1 MAHTKLGIINDKNI
15 PMSKSLNRTSMFAPI
30 QKKYFN
36 KTTEQSHSLLFK
48 DRYYKLSIYGN
59 QLNHTYDYPLL
70 ALIIKHWLNSRVKN
84 QESNTVKVLMSE
96 IYDVFNFT
104 FDKTKNKN
112 YNPIA
117 SSIERLHGA
126 NMRLENKQIKI
137 KEWSS
142 LINNPKMSYG
152 EFGYIEVEIGNILKK
167 LYETIF
173 SIEHLYS
180 SFIDINKLIAAPS
193 ENSKALM
200 KFFMS
205 QSNSYVDFKVEL
217 LSKILGY
224 DNRQLTAAKKREYI
238 KKALNELVGT
248 GFLITFETRD
258 ADQLKKLEQW
268 IQVRIISSNLTGDK
282 SEANKLLESLESNF
296 KGIKNHHRLNKI
308 EKEMDDERPF

>member
-1 MAHTKLGIINDKNI
+1 MTDIKLGIINDKNI
-15 PMSKSLNRTSMFAPI
+15 PISKSINRTSMFAPI
-30 QKKYFN
+30 QKKLFN
-36 KTTEQSHSLLFK
+36 KTSEQSNSLLFK
-48 DRYYKLSIYGN
+48 DRNYTLSMYGN

-70 ALIIKHWLNSRVKN
+70 ALIIKHWLNSRIKN
-84 QESNTVKVLMSE
+84 EESKTVKVMMSE

-167 LYETIF
+167 LYKTI
-173 SIEHLYS
+173 INIQDLNS
-180 SFIDINKLIAAPS
+180 SLIDINQITSTRS
-193 ENSKALM
+193 ETSKALM

-205 QSNSYVDFKVEL
+205 QSKSYVDFKVDL

-238 KKALNELVGT
+238 KKALNELVST

-258 ADQLKKLEQW
+258 ADQLIKLEQW
-268 IQVRIISSNLTGDK
+268 IQVRIIPSTLTK
-282 SEANKLLESLESNF
+282 NKNEANELLKSLESNY
-296 KGIKNHHRLNKI
+296 KKIKNHHRLKKL
-308 EKEMDDERPF
+308 EREYDEIIPF